1 MISRNPELFK
11 SQQCKPCLCGWI
23 IIREIMA
30 VRLLRCLG
38 LAAGLLTAAACTPGA
53 PMSPQ
58 EQQQASQLYQAH
70 DWQGLSTLAKHAA
83 FRNSSDGFAWYYA
96 GLADDGLGHR
106 SDAIK
111 EYEEA
116 MRNIPAY
123 LQGSVVQLL
132 AQDDAALDRRD
143 SLIALCKK
151 LDKTNPEIARSLRN
165 QFPAI
170 LATAAPP
177 VTLPDISPRSLDQ
190 LTANVRRTW
199 RSDAVAMTVQFN
211 PPQTV
216 YDFYSPST
224 RTGLAIVSSASGAT
238 NLPADNPNW
247 GTVPIPANFLP
258 LATALQRVPNSPPA
272 SAIEHAF
279 LFRRSG
285 NPADPSDL
293 IWSIAVKGAAFG
305 ASEIPAGIMSK
316 EELDRLQAAASGGDP
331 KAEYSLALAYASG
344 VAGSPDPKNA
354 VAWLTR
360 AAQHGNVQAEN
371 KLGQFCQYGIG
382 IPVNATYAAG
392 WYRRAAN
399 AHFAPAEYNLGLLY
413 ETGLGV
419 PQDWIQADQWIT
431 AAARQGLQSAYM
443 EMTGVRNA
451 ARREQHRQEVA
462 AAQQR
467 TSGRGCQTRPCPMNM
482 AIMQH
487 MMSVAV
493 HPELPPNRLP

>member
-1 MISRNPELFK
+1 MIR
-11 SQQCKPCLCGWI
+11 
-23 IIREIMA
+23 RIMA
-30 VRLLRCLG
+30 VRLLPSFG
-38 LAAGLLTAAACTPGA
+38 LAALLVASAACTPGA

-70 DWQGLSTLAKHAA
+70 DWQGLSTLTKHALS
-83 FRNSSDGFAWYYA
+83 RDSGDGFAWYYA
-96 GLADDGLGHR
+96 GLADDGLGR
-106 SDAIK
+106 RTDAVK
-111 EYEEA
+111 EYESA
-116 MRNIPAY
+116 MRSVPAY
-123 LQGSVVQLL
+123 LQGSVIQLL
-132 AQDDAALDRRD
+132 AQDYAALDRRD
-143 SLIALCKK
+143 SLIALCRK

-170 LATAAPP
+170 LATAAPA
-177 VTLPDISPRSLDQ
+177 VNLPDISPQSVAA

-199 RSDAVAMTVQFN
+199 RNDALAMTIQFN

-224 RTGLAIVSSASGAT
+224 RTGLAIVSSPSGST
-238 NLPADNPNW
+238 NLPTDNPNW
-247 GTVPIPANFLP
+247 GTVPIPDNFVP

-272 SAIEHAF
+272 GAVEHAF

-285 NPADPSDL
+285 NAADPSDL
-293 IWSIAVKGAAFG
+293 IWSIALKGVAFG

-316 EELDRLQAAASGGDP
+316 EELDRLQAAAGSGDP
-331 KAEYSLALAYASG
+331 KAEYSLALAFASG
-344 VAGSPDPKNA
+344 VTGSPDPKNA

-360 AAQHGNVQAEN
+360 AAQHGNIQAEN

-382 IPVNATYAAG
+382 VPVNAVYAAG

-451 ARREQHRQEVA
+451 ARRQQHQQEVA

-467 TSGRGCQTRPCPMNM
+467 TAGGGCHVQPCPIPIGILN
-482 AIMQH
+482 H
-487 MMSVAV
+487 MMVVAI
-493 HPELPPNRLP
+493 HPEIPPNRLP